1 MVPKELIEMAKDSN
15 PILKGVTVSLCVAA
29 GIAATT
35 AFAPVGVV
43 GATGWLVA
51 WGTGAATAA
60 LDAPR
65 WYKKTYGDGSDK
77 K

>member
-1 MVPKELIEMAKDSN
+1 MKNLGKNILTISDNPVNKAILTGLI
-15 PILKGVTVSLCVAA
+15 TAA

-43 GATGWLVA
+43 GATGWYVVY
-51 WGTGAATAA
+51 GNSAAT
-60 LDAPR
+60 LL
-65 WYKKTYGDGSDK
+65 WETGKYLKKKPSK